1 MTGDKSSRR
10 LVKFWWVLFAT
21 VGAAT
26 GATAVSLFGLTTTVW
41 SILGVGLP
49 IGAAIGYIEWRADGR
64 LLAARKPWPEAKHR
78 QPPPHRAHGYKA
90 PPRRG
95 QLHAIT
101 RRKTADKTAEPPSSG
116 GT

>member
-21 VGAAT
+21 AGAAG
-26 GATAVSLFGLTTTVW
+26 GATAVSFFGLADTIWV
-41 SILGVGLP
+41 IAGVGLP
-49 IGAAIGYIEWRADGR
+49 IGAALGFIEWRADR
-64 LLAARKPWPEAKHR
+64 RPTAARKPWPEVKHR
-78 QPPPHRAHGYKA
+78 PSPPRRSYGYKA

-101 RRKTADKTAEPPSSG
+101 RRKTAEPPSSG
-116 GT
+116 G